1 MANATF
7 WTNAQYLFL
16 SDLIST
22 YFNKIKDRALVHER
36 EPFRGCLQIV
46 FVGLDD

>member
-7 WTNAQYLFL
+7 WIKAQYLFL
-16 SDLIST
+16 SDL
-22 YFNKIKDRALVHER
+22 KQAKDQALVHKR